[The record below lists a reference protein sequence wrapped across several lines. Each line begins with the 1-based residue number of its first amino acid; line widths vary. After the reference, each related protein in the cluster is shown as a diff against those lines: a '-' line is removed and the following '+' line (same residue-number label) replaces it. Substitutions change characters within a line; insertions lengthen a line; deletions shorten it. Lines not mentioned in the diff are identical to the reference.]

1 MSMYQPRQ
9 MLLKIVSDA
18 CSGTWSVA
26 HKNPSPT
33 VKSQKH
39 AKTFLKQIQLSGRN
53 HASTFEPPFFSM
65 RQRLPNFGVW
75 RSTGGPQVQ
84 VIVPALVFLCM
95 CWHCFSSK
103 KKKIVLP
110 SLVLAAP
117 PSRSILCFFRK
128 ASLNIIVLMP
138 PPQQEPEHESLDR
151 FYREI
156 EAGWPCD
163 QEGFARL
170 SMFEGYKGPFITVF
184 SQHLGNMFFVCV
196 SWSLREIQG

>member
-1 MSMYQPRQ
+1 MQKPSSNKYSCLEEIMHLPLNHHSFRW
-9 MLLKIVSDA
+9 D
-18 CSGTWSVA
+18 SVC
-26 HKNPSPT
+26 
-33 VKSQKH
+33 
-39 AKTFLKQIQLSGRN
+39 QI
-53 HASTFEPPFFSM
+53 
-65 RQRLPNFGVW
+65 FGVW

-84 VIVPALVFLCM
+84 VIVPALGFFLRM
-95 CWHCFSSK
+95 CWYYFSSK
-103 KKKIVLP
+103 QKKLVLP

-151 FYREI
+151 FYREN

-170 SMFEGYKGPFITVF
+170 SMFEGYKGPFIIVF
-184 SQHLGNMFFVCV
+184 SHHLGNMFFVCE
-196 SWSLREIQG
+196 LIP